1 MRNVVLL
8 GVFSIALFTT
18 LFCLLPLGLGG
29 GGHDE
34 NGAPNNPRILLKL
47 AISFAVAIVAWG
59 IVYFLEQNGTLDF

>member
-1 MRNVVLL
+1 MRGVVLL

-29 GGHDE
+29 GVNE

-47 AISFAVAIVAWG
+47 AISFAVAIAAWG
-59 IVYFLEQNGTLDF
+59 LVYWLEQNGTLNF